1 LFVQLLYSGGY
12 YDVFSCHGKLLSNLV
27 PNIDGNYLP
36 AMETDANTC
45 FGTIGSGSKMIY
57 GLGNFDS
64 RAEQILNMIWEK
76 SFKTML
82 LKLQSIQL
90 D

>member
-1 LFVQLLYSGGY
+1 
-12 YDVFSCHGKLLSNLV
+12 
-27 PNIDGNYLP
+27 
-36 AMETDANTC
+36 METDANTC